1 MLRKTEHT
9 FTEVM
14 RRFDYLLDIHSM
26 ECGIGWMDIIYNAL
40 EEISQVENSH
50 IIITYIG
57 EEMGL
62 LDIKYAVNF
71 EANVDNSLIPLSKI
85 DEILNQAK
93 SESAYTCEYC
103 GGYGM
108 FRYKEW
114 YRVTCEDCEDENF

>member
-71 EANVDNSLIPLSKI
+71 LFF
-85 DEILNQAK
+85 
-93 SESAYTCEYC
+93 T
-103 GGYGM
+103 
-108 FRYKEW
+108 
-114 YRVTCEDCEDENF
+114 VT